1 MDIISAIFLGL
12 IQGFTEWLPISSSG
26 HLVIAQALFGIDA
39 PAEFDIVI
47 MAGTTLALLIY
58 FRQKIIS
65 LFFGLLKFD
74 KPSVNYL
81 MFMAIAGVPTALI
94 GFPGRGFFKGLF
106 SSPLAV
112 CLFIVLT
119 GVFLFF
125 VSRKKPEK
133 QQDLNSG
140 RAALIGLAQGI
151 AIAPGIS
158 RSGST
163 IGTGILL
170 GLAPKD
176 AAEFSFLIGAP
187 AMAVAS
193 LLEFSGSVPASS
205 ELPAFALG
213 TIAAFIAGY
222 ISIGFFMKILQENK
236 LHFFA
241 YYCMGAGII
250 FALLTILM
258 NKA

>member
-1 MDIISAIFLGL
+1 MDALSAIFLGL

-26 HLVIAQALFGIDA
+26 HLAMAQALFGIDA

-47 MAGTTLALLIY
+47 MAGTTFALLIY
-58 FRQKIIS
+58 FRQRIIS
-65 LFFGLLKFD
+65 LLLGLLKLD
-74 KPSVNYL
+74 KASLNYL
-81 MFMAIAGVPTALI
+81 MFMIVAGVPTAII
-94 GFPGRGFFKGLF
+94 GFLGRGFFKGLF
-106 SSPLAV
+106 AKPLIVAAFIAITGIF
-112 CLFIVLT
+112 LFI
-119 GVFLFF
+119 
-125 VSRKKPEK
+125 VSRKKQEK
-133 QQDLNSG
+133 QASLDPG
-140 RAALIGLAQGI
+140 KAALIGLAQGI
-151 AIAPGIS
+151 AVAPGIS

-163 IGTGILL
+163 IGAGILL
-170 GLAPKD
+170 GLSPKD

-193 LLEFSGSVPASS
+193 LLEFSGSVPSAIDL
-205 ELPAFALG
+205 LPYALG
-213 TIAAFIAGY
+213 TISAFAAGY

-241 YYCMGAGII
+241 YYCMGAGIL